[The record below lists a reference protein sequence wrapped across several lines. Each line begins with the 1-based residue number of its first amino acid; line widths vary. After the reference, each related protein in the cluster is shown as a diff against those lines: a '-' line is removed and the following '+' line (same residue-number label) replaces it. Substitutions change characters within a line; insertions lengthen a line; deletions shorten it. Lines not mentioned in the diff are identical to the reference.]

1 MIPENYSPAIAALNV
16 PLSIEDAAARI
27 ADYTSSE
34 ERNISGL
41 IGLCFHDI
49 EQFSK
54 AMKECGWDVELPEYM
69 KSESAITWIGTGVTH
84 VGVKRKERY
93 VKIILHSFGSQ
104 VQVMNCVS
112 AESGQNSGLSHEIKE
127 TPKIETPEELTRLV
141 ARKSLLEQALEECR
155 KRPD

>member
-16 PLSIEDAAARI
+16 PLSVEDAAARI
-27 ADYTSSE
+27 AEYTSSE

-41 IGLCFHDI
+41 IGLSFHSI
-49 EQFSK
+49 EQFSG

-69 KSESAITWIGTGVTH
+69 KSESAITWIGIGVTH

-93 VKIILHSFGSQ
+93 MRIILHSFGSQ
-104 VQVMNCVS
+104 VQVMNCVQGEKVLLPKCDTYKQALDVAVTIS
-112 AESGQNSGLSHEIKE
+112 PE
-127 TPKIETPEELTRLV
+127 TPKQ
-141 ARKSLLEQALEECR
+141 AKSLLEQALEECR